1 MKNTQGKWESHGR
14 KVIVEGRWDDYTIC
28 ECKCKLPSS
37 HGVCYEKEEA
47 KANAKLIAS
56 APEMLRAL
64 QEICG
69 DAWALDEI
77 HPNELTRD
85 RLYKMLKDIGMFTE
99 KLIAKVEGK

>member
-56 APEMLRAL
+56 APDLLNACKHL
-64 QEICG
+64 VSILG
-69 DAWALDEI
+69 DE
-77 HPNELTRD
+77 NEDFYNKHIEAFNVGIKAIT
-85 RLYKMLKDIGMFTE
+85 KAEDINHG
-99 KLIAKVEGK
+99 